1 MRESLIV
8 SSGTLR
14 TGDLVAAFRDYLISA
29 DDGAHLRTL
38 QEKEDEYVQ
47 QVATLVIQREAG
59 IISPDAFDLSVD
71 SVLHEFLH
79 EVLFDLMDLAAPES
93 TWFGAHPDDGACFGY
108 WPCEDDHY
116 IDPEWGYCAAVT
128 G

>member
-1 MRESLIV
+1 MTEAMIV

-14 TGDLVAAFRDYLISA
+14 TGDLVAAFRDHLIGA

-38 QEKEDEYVQ
+38 QQKEDEYIQ
-47 QVATLVIQREAG
+47 SLATLVIQREAG
-59 IISPDAFDLSVD
+59 IISHQTFDNAVEH
-71 SVLHEFLH
+71 VLDEFLYD
-79 EVLFDLMDLAAPES
+79 VLFDMMDGAAPEN
-93 TWFGAHPDDGACFGY
+93 TWFGALPDDPACFGY

-116 IDPEWGYCAAVT
+116 IDPEWGYLAAVT